1 MSNAVLF
8 VSVHT
13 SLSCQVE
20 DSLLLYTMLYIHIF
34 CCFQAV
40 ADCFVTVQTQNLS
53 TVKSQILYETQK
65 RKAGEKW
72 LAVSIKGKREMVL
85 KVVREML
92 QQLANCF
99 CD

>member
-1 MSNAVLF
+1 MRIHASSSARMSNAVLF

-20 DSLLLYTMLYIHIF
+20 DSLLLYAMLYIHIF

-65 RKAGEKW
+65 QGRLGKGGYLFPSKEREKW
-72 LAVSIKGKREMVL
+72 S
-85 KVVREML
+85 
-92 QQLANCF
+92 
-99 CD
+99 